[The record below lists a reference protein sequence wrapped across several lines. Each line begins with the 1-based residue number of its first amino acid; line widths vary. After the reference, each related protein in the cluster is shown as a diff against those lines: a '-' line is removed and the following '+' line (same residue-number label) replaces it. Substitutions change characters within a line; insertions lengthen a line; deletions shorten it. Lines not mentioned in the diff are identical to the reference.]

1 MENAKRN
8 RYGRRGSSDQQRST
22 DGQPPPLCQSPSEQQ
37 SDTDPEHASRAGDE
51 RKFRNSY
58 SPSPHYPPLSVR
70 AKPPNPK
77 PKQVARHEKARILQ
91 LVEADGEIFTLPG
104 RSAE

>member
-70 AKPPNPK
+70 AKRRPIQNLSK
-77 PKQVARHEKARILQ
+77 SHAMKRRV
-91 LVEADGEIFTLPG
+91 FC
-104 RSAE
+104 S